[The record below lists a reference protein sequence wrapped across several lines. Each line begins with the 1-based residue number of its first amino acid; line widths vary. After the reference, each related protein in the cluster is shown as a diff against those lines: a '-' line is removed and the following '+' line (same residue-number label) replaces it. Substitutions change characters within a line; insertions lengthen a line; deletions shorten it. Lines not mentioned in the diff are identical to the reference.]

1 MRGSSCAVA
10 LLRFDHI
17 SAYYDIFQV
26 YVLKISSNIG
36 VVGMEG

>member
-1 MRGSSCAVA
+1 MPGSSCAVA

-17 SAYYDIFQV
+17 SAYYDIFQL

-36 VVGMEG
+36 VVAMEG